1 MNYTAIF
8 YAFIGLLLTAI
19 TGVLI
24 PYVKARIG
32 EVNYNRVVV
41 WITAAVHAVEEVIKQ
56 SGQGAAKKRK
66 VLEDVSAILH
76 TYKIEV
82 TPEEIDN
89 IIEDAVKKMN
99 DAAKLEANK

>member
-1 MNYTAIF
+1 MNYTPIF

-19 TGVLI
+19 TGVVI
-24 PYVKARIG
+24 PYIKAKLG
-32 EVNYNRVVV
+32 AVNYERVVK
-41 WITAAVHAVEEVIKQ
+41 WATAAVHAAEILIKE
-56 SGQGAAKKRK
+56 SGQGVAKKRE

-76 TYKIEV
+76 NYKIEV

-99 DAAKLEANK
+99 DAAKLEDKE